1 MIKLHLRYK
10 MNVNKTINKILIVIL
25 CFTPFFMAPWPSDI
39 IGMPRVIFIIGA
51 TLLMMYIWIR
61 YEKEKSNQLKTL
73 NLASKL
79 GMLYLLLIYVS
90 TIFSVDKLNSIIGI
104 SNNRESVILLTC
116 YVLIFLFSMQYL
128 NFDKKKANLF
138 ILSGVIM
145 SIISVLQFFKIIYF
159 ESYSFP
165 WGNYASPYGTLNNPN
180 YLGAYI
186 TLILPVSIYMY
197 FAEKKSMYYF
207 SSCLIFMV
215 ALMSRTRGAWLG
227 ISVTFVFLM
236 MYFIK
241 DKEHRR
247 KIEVLVISFVFIAFV
262 LNLLMSGILVSRA
275 VSIVFDLKEVAA
287 PEGPAGTPGLDDA
300 AGSYRMFIWKRVIE
314 SLPKHPLFGVGVGNL
329 RYIFET
335 YYTQELLA
343 IQNQGISTFQR
354 AHNEFIHIAGT
365 TGIPSL
371 IAYVLMLASVIKT
384 SYEKIR
390 SNPISIALTFSVIG
404 YIIQSFF
411 SNNVVYHSY
420 MFWIILGAAIHQRT
434 IAENLDAEE
443 IPDDEESI
451 A

>member
-1 MIKLHLRYK
+1 
-10 MNVNKTINKILIVIL
+10 
-25 CFTPFFMAPWPSDI
+25 MAPWPSDI
-39 IGMPRVIFIIGA
+39 IGMPRVIFIISA
-51 TLLMMYIWIR
+51 TLLMVYIWIR
-61 YEKEKSNQLKTL
+61 YEKEKIIQFKTL

-79 GMLYLLLIYVS
+79 GILYLLLIYIS
-90 TIFSVDKLNSIIGI
+90 TFFSVDKLNSIFGI

-116 YVLIFLFSMQYL
+116 YVLIFLFSMEYM
-128 NFDKKKANLF
+128 NFDKKKINLF
-138 ILSGVIM
+138 ILSGVVM

-165 WGNYASPYGTLNNPN
+165 WGNFASPYGTLNNPN

-186 TLILPVSIYMY
+186 TLILPISIYMY
-197 FAEKKSMYYF
+197 FSEKKAIYYF
-207 SSCLIFMV
+207 SSCLIFTV
-215 ALMSRTRGAWLG
+215 VLMSRTRGAWMG
-227 ISVTFVFLM
+227 ISVAFVILM
-236 MYFIK
+236 MFFIK

-247 KIEVLVISFVFIAFV
+247 KIEILVISFAFIAFA

-275 VSIVFDLKEVAA
+275 VSIVFDFKEVAA

-300 AGSYRMFIWKRVIE
+300 AGSYRMYIWKRVIE
-314 SLPKHPLFGVGVGNL
+314 TLPKHPLFGVGVGNL

-335 YYTQELLA
+335 YYTKEFLA
-343 IQNQGISTFQR
+343 IQTQGISTFQR

-371 IAYVLMLASVIKT
+371 ITYVLMLATVVRA
-384 SYEKIR
+384 SYMKIR
-390 SNPISIALTFSVIG
+390 SNPISIALTVSVIS

-420 MFWIILGAAIHQRT
+420 MFWIILGAAIHKGKT
-434 IAENLDAEE
+434 LEKLDTEE
-443 IPDDEESI
+443 ISDDHESI

>member
-1 MIKLHLRYK
+1 
-10 MNVNKTINKILIVIL
+10 MNVNKTINKILIIIL

-39 IGMPRVIFIIGA
+39 IGMPRVIFIICA
-51 TLLMMYIWIR
+51 TLLMVYIWIR
-61 YEKEKSNQLKTL
+61 YENDKLNQIKNL

-79 GMLYLLLIYVS
+79 GILYLLLIYIS
-90 TIFSVDKLNSIIGI
+90 TFFSVDKLNSIIGI
-104 SNNRESVILLTC
+104 SNNRESVVLLTC
-116 YVLIFLFSMQYL
+116 YVLIFLFSMTYL
-128 NFDKKKANLF
+128 NFDKKKINMLL
-138 ILSGVIM
+138 LSGVIM

-165 WGNYASPYGTLNNPN
+165 WGNFASPYGTLNNPN

-186 TLILPVSIYMY
+186 TLILPISIYMY
-197 FAEKKSMYYF
+197 FSEKKPMYYF

-215 ALMSRTRGAWLG
+215 VLMSRTRGAWLG
-227 ISVTFVFLM
+227 ISVTFVILM
-236 MYFIK
+236 MFFIK
-241 DKEHRR
+241 DKEHRK
-247 KIEVLVISFVFIAFV
+247 KIEVLVISFAFIAFA

-275 VSIVFDLKEVAA
+275 VSIVFDFKEVTA
-287 PEGPAGTPGLDDA
+287 PEGTAGTPGLDDA

-314 SLPKHPLFGVGVGNL
+314 TLPKHPLFGVGVGNL

-335 YYTQELLA
+335 YYTKEFLE

-365 TGIPSL
+365 TGLPSL
-371 IAYVLMLASVIKT
+371 ITYVLMLLSVVKT
-384 SYEKIR
+384 SFMKIQ
-390 SNPISIALTFSVIG
+390 SSPISLALTASVIG

-420 MFWIILGAAIHQRT
+420 MFWIILGAAIHKGTNVEKQDLEANT
-434 IAENLDAEE
+434 
-443 IPDDEESI
+443 DDHESI

>member
-1 MIKLHLRYK
+1 
-10 MNVNKTINKILIVIL
+10 MNVNKTINKILIIVL

-39 IGMPRVIFIIGA
+39 IGMPRVIFIICA
-51 TLLMMYIWIR
+51 TLLMVYIWIR
-61 YEKEKSNQLKTL
+61 YENDKLNQIKNL

-79 GMLYLLLIYVS
+79 GILYLLLIYIS
-90 TIFSVDKLNSIIGI
+90 TFFSVDKLNSIIGI
-104 SNNRESVILLTC
+104 SNNRESVVLLTC
-116 YVLIFLFSMQYL
+116 YVLIFLFSMTYL
-128 NFDKKKANLF
+128 NFDKKKINMLL
-138 ILSGVIM
+138 LSGVIM

-165 WGNYASPYGTLNNPN
+165 WGNFASPYGTLNNPN

-186 TLILPVSIYMY
+186 TLILPISIYMY
-197 FAEKKSMYYF
+197 FSEKKPMYYF

-215 ALMSRTRGAWLG
+215 VLMSRTRGAWLG
-227 ISVTFVFLM
+227 ISVTFVILM
-236 MYFIK
+236 MFFIK
-241 DKEHRR
+241 DKEHRK
-247 KIEVLVISFVFIAFV
+247 KIEVLVISFAFIAFA

-275 VSIVFDLKEVAA
+275 VSIVFDFKEVTA

-314 SLPKHPLFGVGVGNL
+314 TLPKHPLFGVGVGNL

-335 YYTQELLA
+335 YYTKEFLE

-365 TGIPSL
+365 TGLPSL
-371 IAYVLMLASVIKT
+371 ITYVLMLLSVVKT
-384 SYEKIR
+384 SFMKIQ
-390 SNPISIALTFSVIG
+390 SSPISLALTASVIG

-420 MFWIILGAAIHQRT
+420 MFWIILGAAIHKGTNVEKQDLEANT
-434 IAENLDAEE
+434 
-443 IPDDEESI
+443 DDHESI

>member
-1 MIKLHLRYK
+1 
-10 MNVNKTINKILIVIL
+10 
-25 CFTPFFMAPWPSDI
+25 MAPWPSDI
-39 IGMPRVIFIIGA
+39 IGMPRVIFIISA
-51 TLLMMYIWIR
+51 TLLMVYIWIR
-61 YEKEKSNQLKTL
+61 YEKEKIIQFKTL

-79 GMLYLLLIYVS
+79 GILYLLLIYIS
-90 TIFSVDKLNSIIGI
+90 TFFSVDKLNSIFGI

-116 YVLIFLFSMQYL
+116 YVLIFLFSMEYM
-128 NFDKKKANLF
+128 NFDKKKINLF
-138 ILSGVIM
+138 ILSGVVM

-165 WGNYASPYGTLNNPN
+165 WGNFASPYGTLNNPN

-186 TLILPVSIYMY
+186 TLILPISIYMY
-197 FAEKKSMYYF
+197 FSEKKAIYYF
-207 SSCLIFMV
+207 SSCLIFTV
-215 ALMSRTRGAWLG
+215 VLMSRTRGAWMG
-227 ISVTFVFLM
+227 ISVAFVILM
-236 MYFIK
+236 MFFIK

-247 KIEVLVISFVFIAFV
+247 KIEILVISFAFIAFV

-275 VSIVFDLKEVAA
+275 VSIVFDFKEVAA

-300 AGSYRMFIWKRVIE
+300 AGSYRMYIWKRVIE
-314 SLPKHPLFGVGVGNL
+314 TLPKHPLFGVGVGNL

-335 YYTQELLA
+335 YYTKEFLA
-343 IQNQGISTFQR
+343 IQTQGISTFQR

-371 IAYVLMLASVIKT
+371 ITYVLMLATVVRA
-384 SYEKIR
+384 SYMKIR
-390 SNPISIALTFSVIG
+390 SNPISIALTVSVIS

-420 MFWIILGAAIHQRT
+420 MFWIILGAAIHKGKT
-434 IAENLDAEE
+434 LEKLDTEE
-443 IPDDEESI
+443 ISDDHESI

>member
-1 MIKLHLRYK
+1 
-10 MNVNKTINKILIVIL
+10 MNVSKTINKILIVIL

-39 IGMPRVIFIIGA
+39 IGMPRVIFIICA
-51 TLLMMYIWIR
+51 TLLMVYIWIR
-61 YEKEKSNQLKTL
+61 YEKEKITQLKTL

-79 GMLYLLLIYVS
+79 GILYLLLIYIS
-90 TIFSVDKLNSIIGI
+90 TFFSVDILNSFFGI

-116 YVLIFLFSMQYL
+116 YVLIFLFSMEYM
-128 NFDKKKANLF
+128 NFDKKKINLF
-138 ILSGVIM
+138 ILSGVVM
-145 SIISVLQFFKIIYF
+145 SVISVLQFFKVIYF

-165 WGNYASPYGTLNNPN
+165 WGDYASPFGTLNNPN
-180 YLGAYI
+180 YLGAYV

-197 FAEKKSMYYF
+197 FSEKKAIYYF

-215 ALMSRTRGAWLG
+215 ALMSRTRGAWMG
-227 ISVTFVFLM
+227 ISVAFVILM
-236 MYFIK
+236 LFFIK

-247 KIEVLVISFVFIAFV
+247 KIEILVISFAFIAFA

-275 VSIVFDLKEVAA
+275 VSIVFDFKEVAA

-300 AGSYRMFIWKRVIE
+300 AGSYRMYIWKRVIE
-314 SLPKHPLFGVGVGNL
+314 TLPKHPLFGVGVGNL

-335 YYTQELLA
+335 YYTKEFLT
-343 IQNQGISTFQR
+343 IQTQGISTFQR

-371 IAYVLMLASVIKT
+371 ITYVMMLVSVVRT
-384 SYEKIR
+384 SYKKIR
-390 SNPISIALTFSVIG
+390 ANPLSIALTVSVIG
-404 YIIQSFF
+404 YVIQSFF

-420 MFWIILGAAIHQRT
+420 MFWIILGAAIHKGKT
-434 IAENLDAEE
+434 LEKLDSKE
-443 IPDDEESI
+443 IFDEHESI

>member
-1 MIKLHLRYK
+1 
-10 MNVNKTINKILIVIL
+10 MNVNKTISKILIIIL

-39 IGMPRVIFIIGA
+39 IGMPRVIFIISA
-51 TLLMMYIWIR
+51 TLLMVYIWIR
-61 YEKEKSNQLKTL
+61 YEKEKIIQFKTL

-79 GMLYLLLIYVS
+79 GILYLLLIYIS
-90 TIFSVDKLNSIIGI
+90 TFFSVDKLNSIFGI

-116 YVLIFLFSMQYL
+116 YVLIFLFSMEYM
-128 NFDKKKANLF
+128 NFDKKKINLF
-138 ILSGVIM
+138 ILSGVVM

-165 WGNYASPYGTLNNPN
+165 WGNFASPYGTLNNPN

-186 TLILPVSIYMY
+186 TLILPISIYMY
-197 FAEKKSMYYF
+197 FSEKKAIYYF
-207 SSCLIFMV
+207 SSCLIFTV
-215 ALMSRTRGAWLG
+215 VLMSRTRGAWMG
-227 ISVTFVFLM
+227 ISVAFVILM
-236 MYFIK
+236 MFFIK

-247 KIEVLVISFVFIAFV
+247 KIEILVISFAFIAFV

-275 VSIVFDLKEVAA
+275 VSIVFDFKEVAA

-300 AGSYRMFIWKRVIE
+300 AGSYRMYIWKRVIE
-314 SLPKHPLFGVGVGNL
+314 TLPKHPLFGVGVGNL

-335 YYTQELLA
+335 YYTKEFLA
-343 IQNQGISTFQR
+343 IQTQGISTFQR

-371 IAYVLMLASVIKT
+371 ITYVLMLATVVRA
-384 SYEKIR
+384 SYMKIR
-390 SNPISIALTFSVIG
+390 SNPISIALTVSVIS

-420 MFWIILGAAIHQRT
+420 MFWIILGAAIHKGKT
-434 IAENLDAEE
+434 LEKLDTEE
-443 IPDDEESI
+443 ISDDHESI

>member
-1 MIKLHLRYK
+1 
-10 MNVNKTINKILIVIL
+10 
-25 CFTPFFMAPWPSDI
+25 
-39 IGMPRVIFIIGA
+39 
-51 TLLMMYIWIR
+51 
-61 YEKEKSNQLKTL
+61 
-73 NLASKL
+73 
-79 GMLYLLLIYVS
+79 
-90 TIFSVDKLNSIIGI
+90 
-104 SNNRESVILLTC
+104 
-116 YVLIFLFSMQYL
+116 
-128 NFDKKKANLF
+128 
-138 ILSGVIM
+138 
-145 SIISVLQFFKIIYF
+145 
-159 ESYSFP
+159 
-165 WGNYASPYGTLNNPN
+165 
-180 YLGAYI
+180 
-186 TLILPVSIYMY
+186 
-197 FAEKKSMYYF
+197 MYYF

-262 LNLLMSGILVSRA
+262 LNLLMSGILISRA

>member
-1 MIKLHLRYK
+1 
-10 MNVNKTINKILIVIL
+10 MNVSKTINKILIVVL
-25 CFTPFFMAPWPSDI
+25 CFTPFFIAPWPSDI
-39 IGMPRVIFIIGA
+39 IGMPRVIFIITA
-51 TLLMMYIWIR
+51 TLLMVYVWVR
-61 YEKEKSNQLKTL
+61 YEKDKTAQLKTL

-79 GMLYLLLIYVS
+79 GILYLLLIYIS
-90 TIFSVDKLNSIIGI
+90 TFLSVDKLNSIFGI

-116 YVLIFLFSMQYL
+116 YVLIFLFSMEYL
-128 NFDKKKANLF
+128 DFDKKKMNLL

-145 SIISVLQFFKIIYF
+145 SVISVLQFFKIIYF

-180 YLGAYI
+180 YLGAFI
-186 TLILPVSIYMY
+186 TLILPISIYMY
-197 FAEKKSMYYF
+197 FSEKKSMYYF
-207 SSCLIFMV
+207 SSCLIFTV
-215 ALMSRTRGAWLG
+215 ALMSRTRGAWMG
-227 ISVTFVFLM
+227 ISVSFVILM
-236 MYFIK
+236 MFFIK
-241 DKEHRR
+241 DKEHRK
-247 KIEVLVISFVFIAFV
+247 KIEVLVISFAFIAFA

-275 VSIVFDLKEVAA
+275 VSIVFDFKEVAA

-314 SLPKHPLFGVGVGNL
+314 TLPKHPLFGVGVGNL

-335 YYTQELLA
+335 YYTEEFLSV
-343 IQNQGISTFQR
+343 QNQGISTFQR

-371 IAYVLMLASVIKT
+371 ITYVLMLFSVIKT
-384 SYEKIR
+384 SFMKVR
-390 SNPISIALTFSVIG
+390 SNPISIALTVSVIG

-420 MFWIILGAAIHQRT
+420 MFWIILGAAIHKGT
-434 IAENLDAEE
+434 NIAKQETEE
-443 IPDDEESI
+443 VTDDHESI

>member
-1 MIKLHLRYK
+1 
-10 MNVNKTINKILIVIL
+10 MNVNKTINKILIIIL

-39 IGMPRVIFIIGA
+39 IGMPRVIFIICA
-51 TLLMMYIWIR
+51 TLLMVYIWIR
-61 YEKEKSNQLKTL
+61 YENDKLNQIKNL

-79 GMLYLLLIYVS
+79 GILYLLLIYIS
-90 TIFSVDKLNSIIGI
+90 TFFSVDKLNSIIGI
-104 SNNRESVILLTC
+104 SNNRESVVLLTC
-116 YVLIFLFSMQYL
+116 YVLIFLFSMTYL
-128 NFDKKKANLF
+128 NFDKKKINMLL
-138 ILSGVIM
+138 LSGVIM

-165 WGNYASPYGTLNNPN
+165 WGNFASPYGTLNNPN

-186 TLILPVSIYMY
+186 TLILPISIYMY
-197 FAEKKSMYYF
+197 FSEKKLMYYF

-215 ALMSRTRGAWLG
+215 VLMSRTRGAWLG
-227 ISVTFVFLM
+227 ISVTFVILM
-236 MYFIK
+236 MFFIK
-241 DKEHRR
+241 DKEHRK
-247 KIEVLVISFVFIAFV
+247 KIEVLVISFAFIAFA

-275 VSIVFDLKEVAA
+275 VSIVFDFKEVTA
-287 PEGPAGTPGLDDA
+287 PEGTAGTPGLDDA

-314 SLPKHPLFGVGVGNL
+314 TLPKHPLFGVGVGNL

-335 YYTQELLA
+335 YYTKEFLE

-365 TGIPSL
+365 TGLPSL
-371 IAYVLMLASVIKT
+371 ITYVLMLLSVVKT
-384 SYEKIR
+384 SFMKIQ
-390 SNPISIALTFSVIG
+390 SSPISLALTASVIG

-420 MFWIILGAAIHQRT
+420 MFWIILGAAIHKGTSVEKQDLEANT
-434 IAENLDAEE
+434 
-443 IPDDEESI
+443 DDRESI

>member
-1 MIKLHLRYK
+1 
-10 MNVNKTINKILIVIL
+10 MNVSKTINKILIVIL

-39 IGMPRVIFIIGA
+39 IGMPRVIFIISA
-51 TLLMMYIWIR
+51 TLLMVYIWIR
-61 YEKEKSNQLKTL
+61 YEKEKIIQFKTL

-79 GMLYLLLIYVS
+79 GILYLLLIYIS
-90 TIFSVDKLNSIIGI
+90 TFFSVDKLNSIFGI

-116 YVLIFLFSMQYL
+116 YVLIFLFSMEYM
-128 NFDKKKANLF
+128 NFDKKKINLF
-138 ILSGVIM
+138 ILSGVVM

-165 WGNYASPYGTLNNPN
+165 WGNFASPYGTLNNPN

-186 TLILPVSIYMY
+186 TLILPISIYMY
-197 FAEKKSMYYF
+197 FSEKKAIYYF
-207 SSCLIFMV
+207 SSCLIFTV
-215 ALMSRTRGAWLG
+215 VLMSRTRGAWMG
-227 ISVTFVFLM
+227 ISVAFVILM
-236 MYFIK
+236 MFFIK

-247 KIEVLVISFVFIAFV
+247 KIEILVISFAFIAFV

-275 VSIVFDLKEVAA
+275 VSIVFDFKEVAA

-300 AGSYRMFIWKRVIE
+300 AGSYRMYIWKRVIE
-314 SLPKHPLFGVGVGNL
+314 TLPKHPLFGVGVGNL

-335 YYTQELLA
+335 YYTKEFLA
-343 IQNQGISTFQR
+343 IQTQGISTFQR

-371 IAYVLMLASVIKT
+371 ITYVLMLATVVRA
-384 SYEKIR
+384 SYMKIR
-390 SNPISIALTFSVIG
+390 SNPISIALTVSVIS

-420 MFWIILGAAIHQRT
+420 MFWIILGAAIHKGKT
-434 IAENLDAEE
+434 LEKLDTEE
-443 IPDDEESI
+443 ISDDHESI